1 MCLHFRVIAQIL
13 DAPPT
18 STTGRQL
25 NCPPRVAIAD
35 TMTTASIY
43 ELLLALGRSICN
55 DTERATGA
63 KRSPSTATSFPAASK
78 NVAATTPSA
87 QQLLRQV
94 YGVLLQGPPAAR
106 PGDSAAAADIVEEL
120 HFVQFEM
127 ALTDPQ
133 RSVRLGASIAQLCP
147 SPQHIGSTERDVLRL
162 LLQLRGSVQPT
173 APASGQ
179 KAIFG
184 ELSYRPAD
192 TGATGSSHRMPLNC
206 YTNVMHQYLNRMP
219 DGAGRTM
226 LQASPSFFE
235 MRRQLQ
241 LQTADGD
248 EAQKSN
254 PYVSQPLRLHRRCT
268 NTKDAV
274 ELATPI
280 PIVQTP
286 LVRAK
291 SADIIHLKGYSWDYV
306 NVPLDRHCPEPQFAS
321 EAEGSLPHILHLLG
335 GPAARSIAD
344 ARILSTEAL
353 VADLKRLLVGTASES
368 FGFDESSVRF
378 VAMKGLCVRNGT
390 VATTVAM
397 CAEFMECGTCC
408 ARLRLMCDRDVDY
421 GHKLQGFVFRVSG
434 NKQRL

>member
-1 MCLHFRVIAQIL
+1 MSTDVAS
-13 DAPPT
+13 DA
-18 STTGRQL
+18 
-25 NCPPRVAIAD
+25 

-43 ELLLALGRSICN
+43 ELLLALGRSVCN
-55 DTERATGA
+55 DSERTAGA
-63 KRSPSTATSFPAASK
+63 NSPSTTSFPAARNTDTSTT
-78 NVAATTPSA
+78 TTPSA

-94 YGVLLQGPPAAR
+94 YAVLLQGPPAAQ
-106 PGDSAAAADIVEEL
+106 PGDVAAAADIVEEL

-133 RSVRLGASIAQLCP
+133 RSARLGTSIAQLCP
-147 SPQHIGSTERDVLRL
+147 SQQHIGTTERDVLRL

-173 APASGQ
+173 VPASGQ

-184 ELSYRPAD
+184 ELSYRPVDSSAPG
-192 TGATGSSHRMPLNC
+192 GAHRMPLNC
-206 YTNVMHQYLNRMP
+206 YTNVMHQYLNRQP

-226 LQASPSFFE
+226 LQASPSFFD

-241 LQTADGD
+241 LQATGGD

-254 PYVSQPLRLHRRCT
+254 PYVSQPLRVHRRCT
-268 NTKDAV
+268 NQTGAIT
-274 ELATPI
+274 LPTPKHI
-280 PIVQTP
+280 TQLPAIEPVVRP
-286 LVRAK
+286 PVRAK

-306 NVPLDRHCPEPQFAS
+306 NVPLDRHRPEPQFAS
-321 EAEGSLPHILHLLG
+321 ESEGSLPHILHMIG
-335 GPAARSIAD
+335 GSAARSMAD

-368 FGFDESSVRF
+368 FGFDETSVRF
-378 VAMKGLCVRNGT
+378 VVTDGLCVRNGT

-397 CAEFMECGTCC
+397 CADFMECGTCC
-408 ARLRLMCDRDVDY
+408 ARLRLMCDRDADY

-434 NKQRL
+434 NEQRQ